1 MSKKKSTTRKQ
12 VRKMQ
17 RENASRISKAIAKA
31 MGMPKSLRQ
40 YFARFGNSAESVMM
54 EYRKFS
60 GYKI

>member
-1 MSKKKSTTRKQ
+1 MSKKKSDTRTK

-17 RENASRISKAIAKA
+17 RESQARINKNIARL

-40 YFARFGNSAESVMM
+40 YFARLGNSAESVMM

-60 GYKI
+60 GYKV